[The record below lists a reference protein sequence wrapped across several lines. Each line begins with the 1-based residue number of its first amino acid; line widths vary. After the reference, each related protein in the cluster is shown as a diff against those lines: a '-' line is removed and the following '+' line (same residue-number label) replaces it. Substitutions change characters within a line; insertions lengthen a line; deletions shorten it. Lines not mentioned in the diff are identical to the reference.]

1 MASKLL
7 RLGEQTLT
15 FLLGTG
21 GAVFVGALFLAA
33 LVGLIRARSIKMRA
47 VCIVLLLFCLLY
59 AGLLIWLSAGF
70 GGSGGHTPVPTGP

>member
-1 MASKLL
+1 MSWSSFGAHALS
-7 RLGEQTLT
+7 
-15 FLLGTG
+15 FLLSTWGV
-21 GAVFVGALFLAA
+21 AFMGALFLAA
-33 LVGLIRARSIKMRA
+33 LVGLLRARSIKMRA